1 MLFLACRQLVQHQIL
16 MSILER
22 LICWVLKFLPGVM
35 LWRKG
40 DHRYTAHLLT
50 SRADLLAQFFQ
61 LFVTANPSQY
71 DLAFRMQI
79 QRVASHQRRLAC
91 RWLASRNRHGLALQ
105 ARFDRVILPVLI
117 QQPHDSRQHH
127 PGTFIVRLFFAPCQR
142 VLMRGTLVRIPKDK

>member
-22 LICWVLKFLPGVM
+22 LICWVLKFLPRVM
-35 LWRKG
+35 LRRKG
-40 DHRYTAHLLT
+40 DHRYAAYFLT
-50 SRADLLAQFFQ
+50 CCADLLAQFFQ
-61 LFVTANPSQY
+61 LFIAANPRQD

-79 QRVASHQRRLAC
+79 QRMARHQRRFAC
-91 RWLASRNRHGLALQ
+91 RWLASRNCHGLALQ